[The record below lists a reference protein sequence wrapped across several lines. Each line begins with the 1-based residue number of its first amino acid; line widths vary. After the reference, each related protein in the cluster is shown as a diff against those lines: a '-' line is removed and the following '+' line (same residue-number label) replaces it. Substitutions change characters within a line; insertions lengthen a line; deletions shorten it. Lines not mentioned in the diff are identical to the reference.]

1 MKFLFS
7 KNESEI
13 PALNGLRSIS
23 IFLVI
28 IFHFW
33 QGAEK
38 FHLLNYP
45 SQFIYQFLS
54 SCRSGVDLFFILS
67 GFLIYGGLLNENKK
81 SGTIDLKLF
90 YIKRTLRIMPG
101 YYIFLLFSLFYA
113 KAHLNLY
120 SHVPNPTEEQLAVM
134 SRLSND
140 IAGSWTD
147 ALYISNFFYHRLFQH
162 GWSLSVEE
170 QFYLVIPSLCL
181 LLLFKLKDNI
191 RRLAVLGIFAIPFL
205 LRISYVLFGIDD
217 RSIGLH
223 TETRFDTIV
232 SGMLIAELVSWK
244 PEFFKIENRK
254 VSLSYLIGFISIIF
268 LSLGFLTDRTGIG
281 AILNFT
287 YFHIGYSA
295 LFILCLFEKSLANQF
310 FSLSIFRPSARISY
324 TMYLWHGLG
333 IQIATGI
340 MFGGK
345 TTPYSWINFLLAES
359 FTILVCFLI
368 CIPIFYITER
378 PFLALR
384 DYIVKRMKKKKNE
397 AMVPN

>member
-1 MKFLFS
+1 MKYLFS

-23 IFLVI
+23 ILLVI

-38 FHLLNYP
+38 FHLLSYP
-45 SQFIYQFLS
+45 NQFIYQFLS
-54 SCRSGVDLFFILS
+54 NCRSGVDLFFILS
-67 GFLIYGGLLNENKK
+67 GFLIYGGLLNESKRT
-81 SGTIDLKLF
+81 GTLDLKLF

-101 YYIFLLFSLFYA
+101 YYLFLLFSLFYA
-113 KAHLNLY
+113 KAQLNLY
-120 SHVPNPTEEQLAVM
+120 IHIPNPTGEQAAVM

-147 ALYISNFFYHRLFQH
+147 ALYISNYFYHRLFQH
-162 GWSLSVEE
+162 GWSLSIEE

-181 LLLFKLKDNI
+181 LLLFKLKDDN
-191 RRLAVLGIFAIPFL
+191 RRIFVLAIFIIPIL
-205 LRISYVLFGIDD
+205 LRISYIAFGLKARTIE
-217 RSIGLH
+217 LH

-232 SGMLIAELVSWK
+232 SGMLIAELVHWK
-244 PEFFKIENRK
+244 PEFFKSENRK
-254 VSLSYLIGFISIIF
+254 PFHSHLIAFISILF
-268 LSLGFLTDRTGIG
+268 LGLGFLTDKIGVG
-281 AILNFT
+281 AILNYT
-287 YFHIGYSA
+287 YFHIGYST
-295 LFILCLFEKSLANQF
+295 LFILCLFDKSLVNQF
-310 FSLSIFRPSARISY
+310 FSLSIFRPSSRISY

-340 MFGGK
+340 MFRGE
-345 TTPYSWINFLLAES
+345 TRPYNWVTFLLSES
-359 FTILVCFLI
+359 FTILVCFII

-384 DYIVKRMKKKKNE
+384 DYLVKKMKKKKNE
-397 AMVPN
+397 TMVPN